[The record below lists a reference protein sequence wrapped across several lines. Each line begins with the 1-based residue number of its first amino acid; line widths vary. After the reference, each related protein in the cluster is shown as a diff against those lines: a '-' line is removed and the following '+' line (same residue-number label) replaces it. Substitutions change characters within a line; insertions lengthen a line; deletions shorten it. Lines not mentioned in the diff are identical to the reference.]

1 MLDVL
6 ERVTPTSPRHADEPP
21 DFDWRAVAGQE
32 FRRRIDERLRQR
44 YAGRVLPWE
53 RSVAVGEIDY
63 WRVHAFALDRYGE
76 LLSRVLPLGDFSDC
90 YTTWRGRHDERGN
103 WITVS
108 LLSGA
113 WSDPTARKYGSDLVG
128 LIAHIYRLT
137 SRRAAIRLG
146 QWLGIE
152 AVRHG

>member
-6 ERVTPTSPRHADEPP
+6 ELAPLDADKR
-21 DFDWRAVAGQE
+21 FDRWAIAAAE
-32 FRRRIDERLRQR
+32 FRRRIDDRLRER
-44 YAGRVLPWE
+44 YPGRVLPWE
-53 RSVAVGEIDY
+53 RSVAVGEIDF
-63 WRVHAFALDRYGE
+63 WKVHAYALDRYGE

-90 YTTWRGRHDERGN
+90 YTTWRGRHDKRGN
-103 WITVS
+103 WITVL

-137 SRRAAIRLG
+137 PRRAAIRLG
-146 QWLGIE
+146 QWLGID